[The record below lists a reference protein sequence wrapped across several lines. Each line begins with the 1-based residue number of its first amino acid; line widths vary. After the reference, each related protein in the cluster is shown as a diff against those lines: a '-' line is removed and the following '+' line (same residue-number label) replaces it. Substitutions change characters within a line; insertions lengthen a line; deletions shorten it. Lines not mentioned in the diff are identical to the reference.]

1 MIRARRR
8 TLAEEP
14 GLFAQIKV
22 EQDYSPSICSD
33 GGVGCVLG
41 LYTEACTVPGSDI
54 ASTITAVDVHYLVF
68 NTKERRVLL
77 TRVVVIPMPYKSDK
91 PTLRVRKNVPST
103 KAVTH
108 KAPPN
113 KTSLEWLK
121 YGLETRRHETKGW
134 LLLLHVVELEE
145 LNLLP
150 KENKK
155 AKWARI
161 MTDYHCQLA
170 YLEGLQHALGDAY
183 KDPREYKGV

>member
-1 MIRARRR
+1 MSATEREDVVTKLSLTAKRNENKLVKATVLGVTYNNRCSVAFLEHLKNLQEPVSHMIHARRW
-8 TLAEEP
+8 TLAEEQ
-14 GLFAQIKV
+14 GLFAQIKVGDWVEV

-41 LYTEACTVPGSDI
+41 LHTEACTVAGSDI

-77 TRVVVIPMPYKSDK
+77 TRVVVIPMLYKSDK

-108 KAPPN
+108 KAPPH

-121 YGLETRRHETKGW
+121 YGLET
-134 LLLLHVVELEE
+134 
-145 LNLLP
+145 
-150 KENKK
+150 
-155 AKWARI
+155 
-161 MTDYHCQLA
+161 
-170 YLEGLQHALGDAY
+170 
-183 KDPREYKGV
+183 